1 MEAYGFADWDGNDRH
16 FMGWAGTG
24 VHFDPIIA
32 ANAAHWLTEH
42 AGPAGTRWAGPGG
55 TGSGVPTGP
64 SPGSSRWPWSTPT
77 TSCGSR

>member
-32 ANAAHWLTEH
+32 TNAAHWLEQNARQ
-42 AGPAGTRWAGPGG
+42 AGPAATAPEGRLRRDRALVPHRGPGQ
-55 TGSGVPTGP
+55 PP
-64 SPGSSRWPWSTPT
+64 
-77 TSCGSR
+77 

>member
-32 ANAAHWLTEH
+32 TNAAHWLEAERRARRQPLPPGPAP
-42 AGPAGTRWAGPGG
+42 AGPI
-55 TGSGVPTGP
+55 
-64 SPGSSRWPWSTPT
+64 PGS
-77 TSCGSR
+77 